1 MSPDALKTS
10 VSWAEQDR
18 ILIRGYRLQDLI
30 GRVGFGQAVYLLLVG
45 ELPDDGTGNI
55 IEAILVSVSAH
66 GPATPGTR
74 AAVTVASTGASLSAS
89 VAAGV
94 LAISRYH
101 GGAIEDSMTVLEE
114 CVAMGL
120 DPYEAATEIVE
131 RYRSR
136 GLRVPGIGSRTHRA
150 DPRVAALI
158 DYAKSQGVGGP
169 YIEQLLLLERAL
181 SQTLSRQL
189 PINIDGAIAALLL
202 EIKFPKQAAN
212 GLFLMSRVA
221 GLVAHTVEEQTRNKP
236 LHSASS
242 EGAVY
247 DGPPEREL

>member
-10 VSWAEQDR
+10 VSWAEPDR

-30 GRVGFGQAVYLLLVG
+30 GRVEFGQAVYLLLVG
-45 ELPDDGTGNI
+45 ELPDVKAGNI
-55 IEAILVSVSAH
+55 IEAILVSVCAH

-74 AAVTVASTGASLSAS
+74 AAVTVASTGAPLSAS
-89 VAAGV
+89 VAAGM
-94 LAISRYH
+94 LAISRLH
-101 GGAIEDSMTVLEE
+101 GGAIEDCMTTLEE

-136 GLRVPGIGSRTHRA
+136 GLRIPGIGSRTHRA

-158 DYAKSQGVGGP
+158 DYAKSQGVNGP
-169 YIEQLLLLERAL
+169 YIEQLQLLQRAI
-181 SQTLSRQL
+181 SQTLSREM
-189 PINIDGAIAALLL
+189 PINIDGAIAALLA
-202 EIKFPKQAAN
+202 EIRFPQQAAN
-212 GLFLMSRVA
+212 GLFLMSRVS
-221 GLVAHTVEEQTRNKP
+221 GLVAHAVEEQARNKP
-236 LHSASS
+236 LHSVSY
-242 EGAVY
+242 EGVVY